1 MGKLE
6 NRWWCIYT
14 KEHCCSGLIIGASV
28 IFNHA
33 NENWWW
39 QMPNEQENVFADF
52 NV

>member
-14 KEHCCSGLIIGASV
+14 KEHCCCGLIGASV

>member
-1 MGKLE
+1 MNEYKWFGVFILK
-6 NRWWCIYT
+6 
-14 KEHCCSGLIIGASV
+14 KHCCSGLIGASV

-39 QMPNEQENVFADF
+39 QMLKEQEYIFADF